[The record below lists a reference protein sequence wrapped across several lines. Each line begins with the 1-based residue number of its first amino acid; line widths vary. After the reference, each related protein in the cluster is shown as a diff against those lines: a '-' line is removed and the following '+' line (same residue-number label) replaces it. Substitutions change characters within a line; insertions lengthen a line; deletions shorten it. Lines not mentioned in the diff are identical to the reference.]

1 MTGFSARPGAFPAL
15 GRGEVHVWRTALD
28 LDPARVAALAE
39 SLSPDERDRA
49 ARFHFERDRVRFIV
63 ARGVLRALLGR
74 YLDLPAPALAF
85 DYGAHGKPSLAAGPV
100 GRAVGGSP
108 GAEVR
113 FNLSHSAGVALCAVA
128 RGRDVGVD
136 VEGLRA
142 DFATDE
148 IAERF
153 FSPAERAALRAL
165 PAEARCA
172 AFFACWTRKEAYIKA
187 RGLGLSLALDAFD
200 VSLAPDEPAALLAT
214 RDDPGARDHWS
225 LRALEPGPG
234 LAGAVVAEGRDWAL
248 RCWRWEAEPA
258 AR

>member
-1 MTGFSARPGAFPAL
+1 VTGFSARPGAFPAL

-28 LDPARVAALAE
+28 LDPPRVAALAE

-49 ARFHFERDRVRFIV
+49 ARFHFERDRVRFTV

-74 YLDLPAPALAF
+74 YLHLPAPALAF
-85 DYGAHGKPSLAAGPV
+85 DYGAHGKPALAAAAV
-100 GRAVGGSP
+100 ARAAWESP

-113 FNLSHSAGVALCAVA
+113 FNVSHSAGVALCAVT

-200 VSLAPDEPAALLAT
+200 VSLAPGAPAALLAT
-214 RDDPGARDHWS
+214 RDEAGARDRWL
-225 LRALEPGPG
+225 LRALDPGPD
-234 LAGAVVAEGRDWAL
+234 LAGAVVAEGHDWTL
-248 RCWRWEAEPA
+248 HCWTWP
-258 AR
+258 